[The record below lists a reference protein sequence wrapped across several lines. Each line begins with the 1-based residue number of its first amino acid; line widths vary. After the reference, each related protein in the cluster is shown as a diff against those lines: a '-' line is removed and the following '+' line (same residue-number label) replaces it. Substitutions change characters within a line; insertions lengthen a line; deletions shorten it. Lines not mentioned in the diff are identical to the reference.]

1 MRCPE
6 HEKKLFFS
14 DYLRFMR
21 IILLVLILVSG
32 AAAAFGQ
39 ETLPSTTS
47 APDLR
52 SRLKSPVK
60 PLETDLN
67 GLWVGELLQNEGGIA
82 DKFEFSMQL
91 RQNGIFMKG
100 TAYVRYMDIWAEMQL
115 SGFQLQNGSWKL
127 TETEILR
134 SQKTD
139 DLSWCMKKYELRV
152 SFTSDGIIL
161 HGPWWGNS
169 SFGPCIPGSVRLKMK
184 KKSA

>member
-1 MRCPE
+1 MR
-6 HEKKLFFS
+6 L
-14 DYLRFMR
+14 
-21 IILLVLILVSG
+21 ILLILIFASG

-39 ETLPSTTS
+39 ETLPSTTP
-47 APDLR
+47 ATDLR
-52 SRLKSPVK
+52 SRLQPPVK

-91 RQNGIFMKG
+91 HQNGIFMKG
-100 TAYVRYMDIWAEMQL
+100 TAYVRFGDIWAEMRL
-115 SGFQLQNGSWKL
+115 SGYQLQNGSWKL

-134 SQKTD
+134 AKKPA
-139 DLSWCMKKYELRV
+139 DLSWCIKKYELRV
-152 SFTSDGIIL
+152 TYTNDGISL

-169 SFGPCIPGSVRLKMK
+169 DFGPCIPGSVRLKMK

>member
-1 MRCPE
+1 VRGLKE
-6 HEKKLFFS
+6 EKKLFFS
-14 DYLRFMR
+14 RYLRFMR
-21 IILLVLILVSG
+21 LVLLILIFVSG
-32 AAAAFGQ
+32 AAAAVGQ
-39 ETLPSTTS
+39 ETLPSTTPS
-47 APDLR
+47 SHPR
-52 SRLKSPVK
+52 SRPQPPVK

-82 DKFEFSMQL
+82 DIFELSMQL
-91 RQNGIFMKG
+91 HQNGIFMKG
-100 TAYVRYMDIWAEMQL
+100 TAFVRYQDIWAEMRL

-152 SFTSDGIIL
+152 SFTADGIIL

-169 SFGPCIPGSVRLKMK
+169 EFGPCIPGSIRLKK
-184 KKSA
+184 KIKSA